1 MATSAAGNPRMLLR
15 RLRDIMQERTSA
27 QDRLD
32 RLVTLIANN
41 MVAEVC
47 SIYLMRAGGE
57 LELFATEG
65 LNKDAVHAARL
76 KKGEGLIGDIALNAR
91 PLNLPD
97 AQSHPNFVFLPE
109 TGEAPFQ
116 SLMGV
121 PILRDGL
128 CLGVVAVQNKTRR
141 LYDEEEVEA
150 LQTIAMVLAEM
161 VASGD
166 LIAPT
171 ELEETGIRRDR
182 PWRAKGAAIVDGVAI
197 GEVVLHEPRVKV
209 ERLIAEDPEAERRR
223 LDTAIAALRSSVD
236 EMVDAED
243 MDLLGDTKEVL
254 EAYRMFANDSGWLVR
269 LREAIGTG
277 LTAEAAVERVQSET
291 RARLMRHTDPY
302 LRERAHDLDDLAN
315 RLLRHIAGLSDTA
328 AGALLPENAVLVAR
342 AMGPAELLDYD
353 RARLKAIVLEEGS
366 PTSHVAI
373 VARAIGI
380 PLVGRVEHLLDQ
392 VDPGNQ
398 IVVDGEIGEVH
409 LRPGPEIVAAYRA
422 KLEVIAQRE
431 QEYAALRHEPA
442 VTLDG
447 RSVAL
452 NLNAGLAVDLPHLD
466 ETGAAGIGLFRT
478 ELPFMITTRLPSL
491 RRQTELYARALD
503 AAGERPV
510 VFRTLDLGGD
520 KVLPYMHLDAEENP
534 AMGWRAIRISLDR
547 PALLRYQLR
556 ALIAAAAGRT
566 LNVMFPMIAEVAEFV
581 RARAL
586 LDRELKRAEKVG
598 QTLPASVRAG
608 TMLEVPSLGYS
619 LPALLAVAD
628 FISLGTNDLMQFFF
642 ASDRGNPRLGDRY
655 DALSPAFLRFVKSVI
670 DAAAIAGKPVAVCGE
685 MAGRPLEALALV
697 GLGISSL
704 SMQPHGIGPVKQ
716 AIRSADSNKLAA
728 FLNQRLDDPGHSLR
742 AALKSFCERQGIN
755 LG

>member
-1 MATSAAGNPRMLLR
+1 MATSAAGNPRVLLR

-65 LNKDAVHAARL
+65 LNKDAVHSARL
-76 KKGEGLIGDIALNAR
+76 KKGEGLIGDIALHAR

-166 LIAPT
+166 LIAPG
-171 ELEETGIRRDR
+171 ELEASGIRRDR
-182 PWRAKGAAIVDGVAI
+182 PWRAKGAPIVEGVAV

-243 MDLLGDTKEVL
+243 MDLLGDTREVL
-254 EAYRMFANDSGWLVR
+254 EAYRMFANDSGWLGR
-269 LREAIGTG
+269 LREAIATG

-353 RARLKAIVLEEGS
+353 RTRLKAIVLEEGS

-380 PLVGRVEHLLDQ
+380 PLVGRIDNLLDQ
-392 VDPGNQ
+392 VDPGNL
-398 IVVDGEIGEVH
+398 IVVDGETGEVN
-409 LRPGPEIVAAYRA
+409 LRPGPEIVSAYRT
-422 KLEVIAQRE
+422 KLQIIAQRE

-447 RSVAL
+447 RTIAL

-478 ELPFMITTRLPSL
+478 ELPFMITSRLPSL
-491 RRQTELYARALD
+491 RRQTELYAAALD

-534 AMGWRAIRISLDR
+534 AMGWRAVRISLDR

-556 ALIAAAAGRT
+556 ALIAAAAGRS
-566 LNVMFPMIAEVAEFV
+566 LNVMFPMIAEVAEFIS
-581 RARAL
+581 ARAL
-586 LDRELKRAEKVG
+586 LDREITRARKTG
-598 QTLPASVRAG
+598 QIMPSTVRAG

-619 LPALLAVAD
+619 LPALLTVAD
-628 FISLGTNDLMQFFF
+628 FVSLGTNDLMQFFF

-655 DALSPAFLRFVKSVI
+655 DSLSPAFLRFIKSVV

-697 GLGISSL
+697 GLGIASL

-716 AIRSADSNKLAA
+716 AIRSADANKVAA

-742 AALKSFCERQGIN
+742 PAFRAFCEREGVK

>member
-1 MATSAAGNPRMLLR
+1 MATSAAGNPRLLLR

-65 LNKDAVHAARL
+65 LNKDAVHNARL

-166 LIAPT
+166 LIATT
-171 ELEETGIRRDR
+171 ELEATGIRRDR
-182 PWRAKGAAIVDGVAI
+182 HWRAKGAAIVDGVAI

-209 ERLIAEDPEAERRR
+209 ERLIAEDPDVERKR

-243 MDLLGDTKEVL
+243 MDLLGDTREVL
-254 EAYRMFANDSGWLVR
+254 EAYRMFANDSGWLAR
-269 LREAIGTG
+269 LREAISTG

-342 AMGPAELLDYD
+342 VMGPAELLDYD

-380 PLVGRVEHLLDQ
+380 PLVGRIEGLLDQ

-398 IVVDGEIGEVH
+398 IVVDGETGEVN
-409 LRPGPEIVAAYRA
+409 LRPGAEIVSAYRA
-422 KLEVIAQRE
+422 KLEIIAQRA
-431 QEYAALRHEPA
+431 QEYAALRDEPA
-442 VTLDG
+442 ITLDG
-447 RSVAL
+447 RAITL

-520 KVLPYMHLDAEENP
+520 KVLPYMHLDEEENP

-556 ALIAAAAGRT
+556 ALIAAAPGRQ

-581 RARAL
+581 QAKALLEREMRRARAT
-586 LDRELKRAEKVG
+586 G
-598 QTLPASVRAG
+598 QPLPSSVRAG

-655 DALSPAFLRFVKSVI
+655 DPLSPAFLRFIKSVI

-685 MAGRPLEALALV
+685 MAGRPLEALALM
-697 GLGISSL
+697 GLGITAL
-704 SMQPHGIGPVKQ
+704 SMQPHGVGPVKQ
-716 AIRSADSNKLAA
+716 AIRSADFNKVAA

-742 AALKSFCERQGIN
+742 PALRAFCDRQGIK

>member
-1 MATSAAGNPRMLLR
+1 MVTAAGNPRLLLR

-32 RLVTLIANN
+32 RIVTLIASN

-47 SIYLMRAGGE
+47 SIYLMRHGGE

-65 LNKDAVHAARL
+65 LNKSAVHKTRL
-76 KKGEGLIGDIALNAR
+76 KKGEGLVGDIALHAR

-109 TGEAPFQ
+109 TGEEPFQ

-128 CLGVVAVQNKTRR
+128 CLGVIVVQNKTRR

-150 LQTIAMVLAEM
+150 AQTIAMVLAEM

-166 LIAPT
+166 LVSPG

-182 PWRAKGAAIVDGVAI
+182 PWRGKGSAIADGVAI

-209 ERLIAEDPEAERRR
+209 ERLIAENPDAERVR
-223 LDTAIAALRSSVD
+223 LETAVAELRSSVD
-236 EMVDAED
+236 EMVDHED
-243 MDLLGDTKEVL
+243 MELLGDTKEVL
-254 EAYRMFANDSGWLVR
+254 EAYRMFANDSGWLTR

-315 RLLRHIAGLSDTA
+315 RLLRHLAGLADTA
-328 AGALLPENAVLVAR
+328 AGALLPDNVVLVAR

-353 RARLKAIVLEEGS
+353 RAKLKAVVLEEGS

-373 VARAIGI
+373 VARALGI
-380 PLVGRVEHLLDQ
+380 PLVGRIDNL
-392 VDPGNQ
+392 VDMADSGNA
-398 IVVDGEIGEVH
+398 IIVDGERGEVH
-409 LRPGPEIVAAYRA
+409 LRPAADVVASYRA
-422 KLEVIAQRE
+422 KLAVMAQRE
-431 QEYAALRHEPA
+431 LEFAAVRDAPA
-442 VTLDG
+442 ETADG
-447 RSVAL
+447 VAVAL

-491 RRQTELYARALD
+491 RQQTDLYARVLT
-503 AAGERPV
+503 AAGARPV
-510 VFRTLDLGGD
+510 TFRTLDLGGD
-520 KVLPYMHLDAEENP
+520 KVLPYMHMEAEENP

-556 ALIAAAAGRT
+556 AMIAAAAGRN
-566 LNVMFPMIAEVAEFV
+566 LNVMFPMIAEVAEFAQ
-581 RARAL
+581 ARAL
-586 LDRELKRAEKVG
+586 LDAELARAASLCK
-598 QTLPASVRAG
+598 TPPAAVRAG
-608 TMLEVPSLGYS
+608 TMLEVPSLGWS
-619 LPALLAVAD
+619 LKPLLAIAD

-655 DALSPAFLRFVKSVI
+655 DALSPAFLRFIRACVEEAS
-670 DAAAIAGKPVAVCGE
+670 AAGKGLAVCGE
-685 MAGRPLEALALV
+685 MAGRPLEALALAA
-697 GLGISSL
+697 LGVRQL
-704 SMQPHGIGPVKQ
+704 SMQPHAIGPVKM
-716 AIRSADSNKLAA
+716 AIRSVALGPLAA
-728 FLNQRLDDPGHSLR
+728 FLEQRLDDPGHSLR
-742 AALKSFCERQGIN
+742 DDFRAFAEAAGAKLA
-755 LG
+755 

>member
-1 MATSAAGNPRMLLR
+1 MVTSAAGNPRLLLR

-32 RLVTLIANN
+32 RIVTLIANN

-47 SIYLMRAGGE
+47 SIYLMRTGGE

-65 LNKDAVHAARL
+65 LNKNAVHNARL
-76 KKGEGLIGDIALNAR
+76 KKGEGLVGDIALHAR

-109 TGEAPFQ
+109 TGESPFQ

-128 CLGVVAVQNKTRR
+128 CLGVIVVQNKTRR

-150 LQTIAMVLAEM
+150 AQTIAMVLAEM

-166 LIAPT
+166 LVSPN
-171 ELEETGIRRDR
+171 ELEETGIRRDK
-182 PWRAKGAAIVDGVAI
+182 PWRAKGSAIADGVAI
-197 GEVVLHEPRVKV
+197 GLVVLHEPRVKV
-209 ERLIAEDPEAERRR
+209 ERLIAEDPEAERAR
-223 LDTAIAALRSSVD
+223 LDRAVSALRSSVD
-236 EMVDAED
+236 EMVDHED

-269 LREAIGTG
+269 LREAISTG

-315 RLLRHIAGLSDTA
+315 RLLRHLAGLADTA
-328 AGALLPENAVLVAR
+328 AGAALPDDVVLVAR

-353 RARLKAIVLEEGS
+353 RTKLKAVALEEGS

-373 VARAIGI
+373 VARALGI
-380 PLVGRVEHLLDQ
+380 PLVGRIENLVDQ
-392 VDPGNQ
+392 ADNGNQ
-398 IVVDGEIGEVH
+398 IVVDGERGEVH
-409 LRPGPEIVAAYRA
+409 LRPAPDVVTAYRA
-422 KLEVIAQRE
+422 KLAVMAQRE
-431 QEYAALRHEPA
+431 QEYAALRDAPA
-442 VTLDG
+442 VTRDG
-447 RSVAL
+447 ALVAL

-478 ELPFMITTRLPSL
+478 ELPFMITARLPNL
-491 RRQTELYARALD
+491 KQQTDLYNRVLD
-503 AAGERPV
+503 VAGERPV

-556 ALIAAAAGRT
+556 AMIAAAAGRS
-566 LNVMFPMIAEVAEFV
+566 LNIMFPMIAEVAEFAQ
-581 RARAL
+581 ARAL
-586 LDRELKRAEKVG
+586 LDQELKRAAALG
-598 QTLPASVRAG
+598 QTLPLSVRAG
-608 TMLEVPSLGYS
+608 TMVEVPSLGWS
-619 LPALLAVAD
+619 LEPLLAIAD

-655 DALSPAFLRFVKSVI
+655 DALSPAFLRFIKACVEACRTAKKSI
-670 DAAAIAGKPVAVCGE
+670 AVCGE
-685 MAGRPLEALALV
+685 MAGRPLEALALMA
-697 GLGISSL
+697 LGITQL
-704 SMQPHGIGPVKQ
+704 SMQPHGIGPVKL
-716 AIRSADSNKLAA
+716 AIRSVELAPLRA
-728 FLNQRLDDPGHSLR
+728 FLETHLDDPGHSLR
-742 AALKSFCERQGIN
+742 ADFRALAEQHGAK

>member
-1 MATSAAGNPRMLLR
+1 MVTAAGNPRLLLR

-32 RLVTLIANN
+32 RIVTLIASN

-47 SIYLMRAGGE
+47 SIYLMRHGGE

-65 LNKDAVHAARL
+65 LNKSAVHKTRL
-76 KKGEGLIGDIALNAR
+76 KKGEGLVGDIALHAR

-109 TGEAPFQ
+109 TGEEPFQ

-128 CLGVVAVQNKTRR
+128 CLGVIVVQNKTRR

-150 LQTIAMVLAEM
+150 AQTIAMVLAEM

-166 LIAPT
+166 LVSPG

-182 PWRAKGAAIVDGVAI
+182 PWRGKGSAIADGVAI

-209 ERLIAEDPEAERRR
+209 ERLIAENPDAERVR
-223 LDTAIAALRSSVD
+223 LETAVAELRSSVD
-236 EMVDAED
+236 EMVDHED
-243 MDLLGDTKEVL
+243 MELLGDTKEVL
-254 EAYRMFANDSGWLVR
+254 EAYRMFANDSGWLTR

-315 RLLRHIAGLSDTA
+315 RLLRHLAGLADTA
-328 AGALLPENAVLVAR
+328 AGALLPDNVVLVAR

-353 RARLKAIVLEEGS
+353 RAKLKAVVLEEGS

-373 VARAIGI
+373 VARALGI
-380 PLVGRVEHLLDQ
+380 PLVGRIDNL
-392 VDPGNQ
+392 VDMADSGNA
-398 IVVDGEIGEVH
+398 IIVDGERGEVH
-409 LRPGPEIVAAYRA
+409 LRPAADVVASYRA
-422 KLEVIAQRE
+422 KLAVMAQRE
-431 QEYAALRHEPA
+431 LEFAAVRDAPA
-442 VTLDG
+442 ETADG
-447 RSVAL
+447 VAVAL

-491 RRQTELYARALD
+491 RQQTDLYARVLT
-503 AAGERPV
+503 AAGARPV
-510 VFRTLDLGGD
+510 TFRTLDLGGD
-520 KVLPYMHLDAEENP
+520 KVLPYMHMEAEENP

-556 ALIAAAAGRT
+556 AMIAAAAGRN
-566 LNVMFPMIAEVAEFV
+566 LNVMFPMIAEVAEFAQ
-581 RARAL
+581 ARAL
-586 LDRELKRAEKVG
+586 LDAELARAASLGK
-598 QTLPASVRAG
+598 TPPAAVRAG
-608 TMLEVPSLGYS
+608 TMLEVPSLGWS
-619 LPALLAVAD
+619 LKPLLAIAD

-655 DALSPAFLRFVKSVI
+655 DALSPAFLRFIRACVEEAS
-670 DAAAIAGKPVAVCGE
+670 AAGKGLAVCGE
-685 MAGRPLEALALV
+685 MAGRPLEALALAA
-697 GLGISSL
+697 LGVRQL
-704 SMQPHGIGPVKQ
+704 SMQPHAIGPVKM
-716 AIRSADSNKLAA
+716 AIRSVALGPLAA
-728 FLNQRLDDPGHSLR
+728 FLEQRLDDPGHSLR
-742 AALKSFCERQGIN
+742 DDFRAFAEAAGAKLA
-755 LG
+755 

>member
-1 MATSAAGNPRMLLR
+1 MATSAAGNPRLLLR

-47 SIYLMRAGGE
+47 SIYLMRSGSE

-65 LNKDAVHAARL
+65 LNKSAVHNARL
-76 KKGEGLIGDIALNAR
+76 KKGEGLVGDIAANAR

-128 CLGVVAVQNKTRR
+128 CLGVIAVQNKTRR

-166 LIAPT
+166 LIAAT
-171 ELEETGIRRDR
+171 ELEATGIRRDR
-182 PWRAKGAAIVDGVAI
+182 PWRAKGAPIVDGVAI

-209 ERLIAEDPEAERRR
+209 ERLIAEDPDAERRR
-223 LDTAIAALRSSVD
+223 LDKAIGELRSSVD

-254 EAYRMFANDSGWLVR
+254 EAYRMFANDSGWLTR
-269 LREAIGTG
+269 LREAIATG

-328 AGALLPENAVLVAR
+328 AGATLPDNTVLVAR

-353 RARLKAIVLEEGS
+353 RTKLKAIVLEEGS

-380 PLVGRVEHLLDQ
+380 PLVGRIENLLDQ

-398 IVVDGEIGEVH
+398 IVVDGDTGDVH
-409 LRPGPEIVAAYRA
+409 LRPGPEIIAAYRA

-431 QEYAALRHEPA
+431 QEYAALREEPA

-447 RSVAL
+447 RRIAL

-491 RRQTELYARALD
+491 KRQTELYARALD

-510 VFRTLDLGGD
+510 IFRTLDLGGD

-581 RARAL
+581 QARTL
-586 LDRELKRAEKVG
+586 LDRELARARRTG
-598 QTLPASVRAG
+598 QALPTAIRAG

-619 LPALLAVAD
+619 LPALLGVVD

-655 DALSPAFLRFVKSVI
+655 DSLSPAFLRFIKSVI

-742 AALKSFCERQGIN
+742 QALKAFCERQAIN

>member
-1 MATSAAGNPRMLLR
+1 MATSAAGNPRLLLR

-47 SIYLMRAGGE
+47 SIYLMRSGGE

-65 LNKDAVHAARL
+65 LNKDAVHNARL

-109 TGEAPFQ
+109 TGESPFQ

-161 VASGD
+161 VALGE
-166 LIAPT
+166 LITTT
-171 ELEETGIRRDR
+171 ELEATGIRRDR

-223 LDTAIAALRSSVD
+223 LETAVAALRSSVD

-328 AGALLPENAVLVAR
+328 AGALLPDSTVLVAR

-353 RARLKAIVLEEGS
+353 RAKLKAIVLEEGS

-380 PLVGRVEHLLDQ
+380 PLVGRVDNLLDQ

-409 LRPGPEIVAAYRA
+409 LRPGAEIVTAYRA

-431 QEYAALRHEPA
+431 QEYAALRDEPA
-442 VTLDG
+442 VTRDG
-447 RSVAL
+447 RAIAL

-510 VFRTLDLGGD
+510 IFRTLDLGGD

-581 RARAL
+581 EARKL
-586 LDRELKRAEKVG
+586 LDREIRRAEKTG
-598 QTLPASVRAG
+598 QTLPSKVRAG

-642 ASDRGNPRLGDRY
+642 ASDRGNPRLGNRY
-655 DALSPAFLRFVKSVI
+655 DALSPAFLRFIKSVI

-704 SMQPHGIGPVKQ
+704 SMQPHGIGPVKA

-728 FLNQRLDDPGHSLR
+728 FLNQRLDEPGHSLR
-742 AALKSFCERQGIN
+742 AALKAFCERQNIA